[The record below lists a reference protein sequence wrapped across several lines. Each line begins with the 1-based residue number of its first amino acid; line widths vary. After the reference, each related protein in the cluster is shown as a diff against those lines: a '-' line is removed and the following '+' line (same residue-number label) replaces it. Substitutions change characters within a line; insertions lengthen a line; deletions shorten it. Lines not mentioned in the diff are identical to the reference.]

1 MDNDLYSFALKNTLD
16 EIRNL
21 CPDLKNAFM
30 FKEDGELTA
39 ADENT
44 PQKTIVSIVDAFDGL
59 LEKADTVG
67 GIELIAIEG
76 NKGGANVSH
85 MNNHYLVT
93 VTSENADRNY
103 VNTTTHILV
112 TTVLKLLEK
121 ISPAPLKNHPSET
134 ETRPE
139 IPAIKTD
146 EEPAEQ
152 PAEKPATVEPEQ
164 STKPEALQEE
174 PTASQFMVEDIGGL
188 LVSADTVRLDKETLL
203 QWQELY
209 EDRNIEEVEIETFE
223 GKSARCKIKPIKD
236 SKQDGKG
243 IVQIPQKIQRTLQI
257 RKGELVKVKPILE

>member
-93 VTSENADRNY
+93 VTSENADKNY
-103 VNTTTHILV
+103 VNTTTHILI

-121 ISPAPLKNHPSET
+121 ISPAPLKW
-134 ETRPE
+134 
-139 IPAIKTD
+139 
-146 EEPAEQ
+146 
-152 PAEKPATVEPEQ
+152 
-164 STKPEALQEE
+164 
-174 PTASQFMVEDIGGL
+174 G
-188 LVSADTVRLDKETLL
+188 
-203 QWQELY
+203 
-209 EDRNIEEVEIETFE
+209 
-223 GKSARCKIKPIKD
+223 
-236 SKQDGKG
+236 
-243 IVQIPQKIQRTLQI
+243 
-257 RKGELVKVKPILE
+257 

>member
-76 NKGGANVSH
+76 SKGGANVSH

-93 VTSENADRNY
+93 VTSENADKNY

-121 ISPAPLKNHPSET
+121 ISPAPLKW
-134 ETRPE
+134 
-139 IPAIKTD
+139 
-146 EEPAEQ
+146 
-152 PAEKPATVEPEQ
+152 
-164 STKPEALQEE
+164 
-174 PTASQFMVEDIGGL
+174 G
-188 LVSADTVRLDKETLL
+188 
-203 QWQELY
+203 
-209 EDRNIEEVEIETFE
+209 
-223 GKSARCKIKPIKD
+223 
-236 SKQDGKG
+236 
-243 IVQIPQKIQRTLQI
+243 
-257 RKGELVKVKPILE
+257 